1 MENNIEEYKNDIF
14 EVLLKAEKLEEGSG
28 AYNLA
33 CLHSLLNEKDS
44 AFKYLNIAIP
54 IDAKINREYIE
65 NDTKLDNLK
74 SDPRFEELLN
84 KYYPKDKN

>member
-33 CLHSLLNEKDS
+33 CLHSLLNEKDT
-44 AFKYLNIAIP
+44 AFKYLKNALWMKKTPDRDNI
-54 IDAKINREYIE
+54 IN
-65 NDTKLDNLK
+65 NPDLDNLK
-74 SDPRFEELLN
+74 SDPRFEELLDEYLT
-84 KYYPKDKN
+84 KGKN